1 MASGHVRDLPAIAAG
16 LTRWISDHGDL
27 VPGGAPGGGQGV
39 LPLPI
44 SALTHAT
51 GGLAN
56 ETIIVELGPDHPGVA
71 VRLPPLE
78 PTFADY
84 DLATQAA
91 VQQAVAVAGIPAPAP
106 AVAVAEMEWIG
117 TSFLVMPRVHGHI
130 PGPAPVFDQWIMG
143 GTEADQRAIHNGM
156 IETLAAV
163 HAVDFA
169 AHGLDRLLL
178 GPGVSAALD
187 QWGAYVAWAGG
198 DAPLPALT
206 RALAWCREHQPPD
219 GDPDGPRPALLWGD
233 PRLGNLVFDDHLA
246 VHAVLDWELASVGPA
261 EMDLG
266 WYFGLDAMMDELFG
280 RRVPG
285 FPARDEALAHY
296 EELSGRTVTNLAWHE
311 IFALV
316 RALAIND
323 RQQRVAAA
331 AGRRY
336 VGGDQGAE
344 GREDPLVR
352 VLLARTAAFGATGA
366 TP

>member
-56 ETIIVELGPDHPGVA
+56 ETIMVELGPDHPGMA

-143 GTEADQRAIHNGM
+143 GTEADQRAIHNGI

-169 AHGLDRLLL
+169 AHGLDRLLP

-198 DAPLPALT
+198 DAP
-206 RALAWCREHQPPD
+206 CRPSPGLWH
-219 GDPDGPRPALLWGD
+219 GVVNTSRP
-233 PRLGNLVFDDHLA
+233 
-246 VHAVLDWELASVGPA
+246 
-261 EMDLG
+261 M
-266 WYFGLDAMMDELFG
+266 
-280 RRVPG
+280 
-285 FPARDEALAHY
+285 
-296 EELSGRTVTNLAWHE
+296 
-311 IFALV
+311 
-316 RALAIND
+316 
-323 RQQRVAAA
+323 
-331 AGRRY
+331 
-336 VGGDQGAE
+336 
-344 GREDPLVR
+344 
-352 VLLARTAAFGATGA
+352 A
-366 TP
+366 TPTAPVPHCCGGIPAWATWSSTTTWRCTRFWTGSWPRSAPPKWTSGGTSAWTP